1 MSRYETYKSSEVVWI
16 GDIPQQWKI
25 KRLKDLVNPKIT
37 DGPHETPELVDDED
51 GIPFISAEAITENG
65 INYEARGGNI
75 SVEQDRI
82 YSLKCKPKRD
92 DIFIVKS
99 GSTTGRI
106 GYVDTD
112 LNFNI
117 WSPLA
122 LVRSNNKT
130 SSRFLYHF
138 LSSDC
143 IQRQIQNSWSFG
155 TQPNI
160 GMGVIERLRLAIP
173 EYDEQL
179 TIANYLDDQTQKID
193 RLIAN
198 KKTQAEK
205 LKELRQIEINNAVTK
220 GLNPNAEMKDS
231 GIEWLGKI
239 PKHWDVKHLKRAFKF
254 FNNIRIPLSSEERAD
269 LENIYDYYG
278 ASGIIDKVDRYLFD
292 GDFILIGEDGANLVF
307 RSTPLAFKASGKFWV
322 NNHAHI
328 LQPIKGDIDYNTFML
343 ESLDYSIYISGSAQ
357 PKLTI
362 EALSSMRVIVPPKD
376 EQIEI
381 ANYLKERTTAIDQL
395 IKNIEAQIEKLQE
408 LRKIKIYEAVTG
420 KIKINAYAENN
431 SVMSKYDTYKETDV
445 IWFKELPA
453 HWKRKRVKDVTQ
465 TLAGGTPDT
474 SKEEYWEGSIPWLP
488 SGKVQNSII
497 NEEDADTFITEEG
510 LKNSATKMLPAPAT
524 LIALTGATCS
534 NIGYLTF
541 DACAN
546 QSVVGMPGSSKIL
559 PKFLFYTLQ
568 SQKEQILLHQTGG
581 AQGGISESD
590 VKFLFIPVP
599 IESEQLTIAN
609 YLDDQTQKIDRLIAN
624 KKAQAEKLKELR
636 QIEINNA
643 VTKRL
648 NPNAEMKDS
657 GIEWLGKIPKHWT
670 TKRMKDVA
678 SVRGRIGF
686 RGYTVDDIVDEGA
699 LVIGAKH
706 INNSNQLNF
715 DDPEYISWEKYYESP
730 EIMVEVEKKWQIT
743 KEEKGYEIP
752 FTKHF
757 YVYQPLREQAK
768 VVNEMAEL
776 ENDNLNLS
784 RSIHFCL
791 QSMSNSCK
799 YIAQY
804 P

>member
-420 KIKINAYAENN
+420 KIKVNAYAE
-431 SVMSKYDTYKETDV
+431 
-445 IWFKELPA
+445 
-453 HWKRKRVKDVTQ
+453 
-465 TLAGGTPDT
+465 
-474 SKEEYWEGSIPWLP
+474 
-488 SGKVQNSII
+488 
-497 NEEDADTFITEEG
+497 
-510 LKNSATKMLPAPAT
+510 
-524 LIALTGATCS
+524 
-534 NIGYLTF
+534 
-541 DACAN
+541 
-546 QSVVGMPGSSKIL
+546 
-559 PKFLFYTLQ
+559 
-568 SQKEQILLHQTGG
+568 
-581 AQGGISESD
+581 
-590 VKFLFIPVP
+590 
-599 IESEQLTIAN
+599 
-609 YLDDQTQKIDRLIAN
+609 
-624 KKAQAEKLKELR
+624 
-636 QIEINNA
+636 
-643 VTKRL
+643 
-648 NPNAEMKDS
+648 
-657 GIEWLGKIPKHWT
+657 T
-670 TKRMKDVA
+670 TA
-678 SVRGRIGF
+678 
-686 RGYTVDDIVDEGA
+686 
-699 LVIGAKH
+699 
-706 INNSNQLNF
+706 
-715 DDPEYISWEKYYESP
+715 
-730 EIMVEVEKKWQIT
+730 
-743 KEEKGYEIP
+743 
-752 FTKHF
+752 
-757 YVYQPLREQAK
+757 
-768 VVNEMAEL
+768 
-776 ENDNLNLS
+776 
-784 RSIHFCL
+784 
-791 QSMSNSCK
+791 
-799 YIAQY
+799 
-804 P
+804 

>member
-1 MSRYETYKSSEVVWI
+1 
-16 GDIPQQWKI
+16 
-25 KRLKDLVNPKIT
+25 
-37 DGPHETPELVDDED
+37 
-51 GIPFISAEAITENG
+51 
-65 INYEARGGNI
+65 
-75 SVEQDRI
+75 
-82 YSLKCKPKRD
+82 
-92 DIFIVKS
+92 
-99 GSTTGRI
+99 
-106 GYVDTD
+106 
-112 LNFNI
+112 
-117 WSPLA
+117 
-122 LVRSNNKT
+122 
-130 SSRFLYHF
+130 
-138 LSSDC
+138 
-143 IQRQIQNSWSFG
+143 
-155 TQPNI
+155 
-160 GMGVIERLRLAIP
+160 
-173 EYDEQL
+173 
-179 TIANYLDDQTQKID
+179 
-193 RLIAN
+193 
-198 KKTQAEK
+198 
-205 LKELRQIEINNAVTK
+205 
-220 GLNPNAEMKDS
+220 
-231 GIEWLGKI
+231 
-239 PKHWDVKHLKRAFKF
+239 
-254 FNNIRIPLSSEERAD
+254 
-269 LENIYDYYG
+269 
-278 ASGIIDKVDRYLFD
+278 
-292 GDFILIGEDGANLVF
+292 
-307 RSTPLAFKASGKFWV
+307 
-322 NNHAHI
+322 
-328 LQPIKGDIDYNTFML
+328 
-343 ESLDYSIYISGSAQ
+343 
-357 PKLTI
+357 
-362 EALSSMRVIVPPKD
+362 
-376 EQIEI
+376 
-381 ANYLKERTTAIDQL
+381 
-395 IKNIEAQIEKLQE
+395 
-408 LRKIKIYEAVTG
+408 
-420 KIKINAYAENN
+420 
-431 SVMSKYDTYKETDV
+431 MSKYDTYKETDV

-643 VTKRL
+643 VTKGL

-706 INNSNQLNF
+706 INSSNQLNF

-730 EIMVEVEKKWQIT
+730 EIMVEVGDVLIVQRGSVGKFALVEKEIGPATINPSMILLRLNTRIHPQFLFWYLLGEHMFNIIKTIVSSTAVPMISQMQAGVFRIILPPKKEQIEIANYLMERT
-743 KEEKGYEIP
+743 AAIDQLIKNIEAQIEKLQELRKIKIYEAVTGKIC
-752 FTKHF
+752 
-757 YVYQPLREQAK
+757 
-768 VVNEMAEL
+768 
-776 ENDNLNLS
+776 LNQDFQDA
-784 RSIHFCL
+784 RI
-791 QSMSNSCK
+791 NR
-799 YIAQY
+799 I
-804 P
+804 

>member
-1 MSRYETYKSSEVVWI
+1 MSRYETYKPSEVVWI

-51 GIPFISAEAITENG
+51 SIPFISAEAITENG

-122 LVRSNNKT
+122 LVRSNSKN
-130 SSRFLYHF
+130 SSRFLFHF

-173 EYDEQL
+173 EYNEQI

-198 KKTQAEK
+198 KKAQAEK

-220 GLNPNAEMKDS
+220 GLNPNTEMKDS

-239 PKHWDVKHLKRAFKF
+239 PKHWEVKHLKRAFKF

-278 ASGIIDKVDRYLFD
+278 ASGVIDKVDRYLFD
-292 GDFILIGEDGANLVF
+292 GDYILIGEDGANLVF

-376 EQIEI
+376 EQTEI
-381 ANYLKERTTAIDQL
+381 ANFLQQRTTAIDQL

-420 KIKINAYAENN
+420 K
-431 SVMSKYDTYKETDV
+431 VRTTD
-445 IWFKELPA
+445 
-453 HWKRKRVKDVTQ
+453 
-465 TLAGGTPDT
+465 
-474 SKEEYWEGSIPWLP
+474 
-488 SGKVQNSII
+488 
-497 NEEDADTFITEEG
+497 
-510 LKNSATKMLPAPAT
+510 
-524 LIALTGATCS
+524 
-534 NIGYLTF
+534 
-541 DACAN
+541 
-546 QSVVGMPGSSKIL
+546 
-559 PKFLFYTLQ
+559 
-568 SQKEQILLHQTGG
+568 
-581 AQGGISESD
+581 
-590 VKFLFIPVP
+590 
-599 IESEQLTIAN
+599 
-609 YLDDQTQKIDRLIAN
+609 
-624 KKAQAEKLKELR
+624 
-636 QIEINNA
+636 
-643 VTKRL
+643 L
-648 NPNAEMKDS
+648 ND
-657 GIEWLGKIPKHWT
+657 
-670 TKRMKDVA
+670 
-678 SVRGRIGF
+678 
-686 RGYTVDDIVDEGA
+686 
-699 LVIGAKH
+699 
-706 INNSNQLNF
+706 
-715 DDPEYISWEKYYESP
+715 
-730 EIMVEVEKKWQIT
+730 
-743 KEEKGYEIP
+743 
-752 FTKHF
+752 
-757 YVYQPLREQAK
+757 
-768 VVNEMAEL
+768 
-776 ENDNLNLS
+776 
-784 RSIHFCL
+784 
-791 QSMSNSCK
+791 
-799 YIAQY
+799 
-804 P
+804 